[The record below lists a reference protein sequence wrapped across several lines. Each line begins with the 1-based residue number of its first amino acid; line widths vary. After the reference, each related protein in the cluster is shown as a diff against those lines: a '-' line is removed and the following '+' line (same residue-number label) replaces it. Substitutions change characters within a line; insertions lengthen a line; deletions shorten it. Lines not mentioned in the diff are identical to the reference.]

1 MKRSENA
8 PEMQEWFSV
17 IFQAAKEETVVYK
30 GETLI
35 TKFQIRVRYLFIC
48 HVLRISKRFTSTKVE

>member
-8 PEMQEWFSV
+8 PAMQEWFSV
-17 IFQAAKEETVVYK
+17 IFQAAKEEIVVYK

-35 TKFQIRVRYLFIC
+35 TKFQIRAR
-48 HVLRISKRFTSTKVE
+48 

>member
-8 PEMQEWFSV
+8 PEMQEWFSG
-17 IFQAAKEETVVYK
+17 IFQAAKEETVACK

-35 TKFQIRVRYLFIC
+35 TNISNQSNIRTNQNMVGF
-48 HVLRISKRFTSTKVE
+48 FAMF